1 MNLNSER
8 QQECDDNLDNGHQ
21 SFSKSEMIE
30 LKNQNGEDL
39 NEEDLKWEKKEKKA
53 YYFNVFVK
61 RKIENF
67 FKNVNLIN

>member
-39 NEEDLKWEKKEKKA
+39 NEEDLKFEIVLENGKNERVNTNIEK
-53 YYFNVFVK
+53 
-61 RKIENF
+61 RQTD
-67 FKNVNLIN
+67 